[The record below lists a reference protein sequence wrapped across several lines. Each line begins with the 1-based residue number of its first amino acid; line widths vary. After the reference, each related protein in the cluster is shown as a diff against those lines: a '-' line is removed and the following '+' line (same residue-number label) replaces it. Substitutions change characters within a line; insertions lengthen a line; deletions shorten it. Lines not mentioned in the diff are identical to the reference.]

1 MRKSSSPITRFLLS
15 ILWLSVSLCA
25 GCSSSDPAIE
35 EEPFGG
41 IAGSVSDQTT
51 GEPVATVNVTLSP
64 GGKSTVTGNDG
75 SFSFVDLKPGAYM
88 IDIRK
93 EGYDPNSRS
102 VDVVAGKSTE
112 AHLTIERVPAIV
124 TADRTELDFGSDYG
138 VTSLSFNIVNN
149 YYTDLEWE
157 IVASC
162 GWIKNILP
170 LKGSL
175 AHGQTGTI
183 IVQID
188 RENLQDG
195 DNKTV
200 LVLTTAGVGGR
211 EITVKAVGV
220 AKKTAALNTLEPTSI
235 AASSA
240 TVNGEIIDSG
250 YPTYTERGFVYS
262 ESQMPTIDQTIQK
275 LTVPITNDSKFSAK
289 VVGLTLGKTY
299 YVRAYAVNPVG
310 IAYSSNQVS
319 FTTVAVAPTVS
330 ITKVDNIDK
339 TAHTAIA
346 HGSVVSTG
354 DPTYTERGFVYSDVN
369 SVPTIYNKSVI
380 VEGSGTGVY
389 DGLLS
394 DLAVEA
400 TYYVRAY
407 AKNDAGIV
415 YSNNVIT
422 FSTEEELPQVA
433 TLEPTDT
440 DNTTYSATLRGQI
453 VSSGDPAYIE
463 RGFVY
468 STEFNAP
475 TINDTK
481 LVVEGS
487 GRGTFEARAKDF
499 SSEKTTYVRAYATNH
514 KGTAYGKTV
523 ELFSSEF
530 IELPAAG
537 IAVQRKDIGYGY
549 WSSVNAMCEN
559 SVVAGKTD
567 WRLPTKDELM
577 AMYNERKYIG
587 GFTTADYEYKSRY
600 WSSSIQDNNYYHYYI
615 YFYDGSIS
623 WAVDSNN
630 SRYYSGRCVRTLN
643 PAATTNQ

>member
-1 MRKSSSPITRFLLS
+1 MRKPSSPFTRLLS
-15 ILWLSVSLCA
+15 GFLCFA
-25 GCSSSDPAIE
+25 ACLHVGCSSSDSAIE
-35 EEPFGG
+35 ENPFGG
-41 IAGSVSDQTT
+41 IAGSVSDRTT

-64 GGKSTVTGNDG
+64 GGKSTVTGSDG
-75 SFSFVDLKPGAYM
+75 SFSFVDLKPGIYR

-93 EGYDPNSRS
+93 EGYDPNYNT
-102 VDVVAGKSTE
+102 VEVAAGQQAL
-112 AHLTIERVPAIV
+112 AHMLIERIPAIV
-124 TADRTELDFGSDYG
+124 TADRKELDFGSDYG

-157 IVASC
+157 VVASC
-162 GWIKNILP
+162 GWIENILP

-175 AHGQTGTI
+175 THGQTGTI

-200 LVLTTAGVGGR
+200 LVLTTAGVGST
-211 EITVKAVGV
+211 EITVKAFGV
-220 AKKTAALNTLEPTSI
+220 AKKIATLNTLEPTSV

-240 TVNGEIIDSG
+240 TVNGEIVDPG

-262 ESQMPTIDQTIQK
+262 ESQMPTVEQTIQR
-275 LTVPITNDSKFSAK
+275 LTVPITNDSKFSSK

-310 IAYSSNQVS
+310 TAYSSNQTT
-319 FTTVAVAPTVS
+319 FTTVAVAPSVS
-330 ITKVDNIDK
+330 IAKVDNIDK

-346 HGSVVSTG
+346 HGSVVSAG
-354 DPTYTERGFVYSDVN
+354 DPVYTERGFVYSKVN
-369 SVPTIYNKSVI
+369 SSPTIFDKSVI
-380 VEGSGTGVY
+380 VEGTGTGSY

-394 DLAVEA
+394 ELDVEC

-407 AKNDAGIV
+407 AKNEAGV
-415 YSNNVIT
+415 AYSNNVIA

-433 TLEPTDT
+433 TLEPTDV

-453 VSSGDPAYIE
+453 VSTGDPAYTE

-475 TINDTK
+475 TIHDTK
-481 LVVEGS
+481 LIVEGS
-487 GRGTFEARAKDF
+487 GRGTFEIRAKDF
-499 SSEKTTYVRAYATNH
+499 SSEKTTYVRTYATNH
-514 KGTAYGKTV
+514 KGTVYGEAV
-523 ELFSSEF
+523 ELFSPEW

-537 IAVQRKDIGYGY
+537 IAVQRNDIGYGS
-549 WSSVNAMCEN
+549 WNNINAMCEN

-577 AMYNERKYIG
+577 AMYNERNYIG
-587 GFTTADYEYKSRY
+587 GFTTEYSSYGCY
-600 WSSSIQDNNYYHYYI
+600 WSSTLDYSFYYYYI
-615 YFYDGSIS
+615 RFNNGAIISSAGS
-623 WAVDSNN
+623 
-630 SRYYSGRCVRTLN
+630 YYEVSGRCVRTLN
-643 PAATTNQ
+643 STTTNQ